1 MTMTQQPVEYR
12 SPIERDALAIS
23 QELGDQ
29 QPADPPAPTQALAVD
44 IALPNDGRW
53 TAATTAYRIHRP
65 AGVRKALA
73 QAWQALARRPF
84 ITNQKAA
91 DEQH

>member
-1 MTMTQQPVEYR
+1 MSHEPTLYR
-12 SPIERDALAIS
+12 SPLERDALAIA

-29 QPADPPAPTQALAVD
+29 QPANPPSPTQALAVD
-44 IALPNDGRW
+44 IALPDDGRW